1 MAVFRSLSGQVECC
15 WPREG
20 MITKANGD
28 SGAMQEC
35 AAAPTG
41 LEQSGCFYHD
51 GITVHREEEEEGKN
65 PVARRRLAG
74 AGFFIYHVRPCK
86 NSYFSPRVHCA
97 NVTLTGAVISP
108 PMHEQHNSSEPALL
122 DTFWEGD

>member
-1 MAVFRSLSGQVECC
+1 MEAVKLTSL
-15 WPREG
+15 
-20 MITKANGD
+20 D
-28 SGAMQEC
+28 SVPDIAILT
-35 AAAPTG
+35 APTG

-108 PMHEQHNSSEPALL
+108 PMHEQQNSSEPALL